1 MSQVNYCAVGG
12 VLGCILDQLV
22 SDLGFVSDVLAA
34 DLVSAQAK
42 RTACLSASGTFTPAD
57 WTDSSCSVIAG
68 WIAESAALYLIL
80 VADQRSASTT
90 AVGALGARD
99 ADISHAGRAVRGADA
114 AANIME
120 VLVALGIVEV
130 TPFFTA
136 WSALMDLACTSAIGI
151 RFVAVG
157 SIVTE
162 TRVVRAVLPADWT
175 DA

>member
-1 MSQVNYCAVGG
+1 MISSKFP
-12 VLGCILDQLV
+12 VL
-22 SDLGFVSDVLAA
+22 
-34 DLVSAQAK
+34 
-42 RTACLSASGTFTPAD
+42 
-57 WTDSSCSVIAG
+57 
-68 WIAESAALYLIL
+68 
-80 VADQRSASTT
+80 
-90 AVGALGARD
+90 D

-175 DA
+175 NA

>member
-1 MSQVNYCAVGG
+1 MGKVNQCAVGG
-12 VLGCILDQLV
+12 VLSSILDQLI
-22 SDLGFVSDVLAA
+22 SDLGFVSDVFAA
-34 DLVSAQAK
+34 DLISAQAK
-42 RTACLSASGTFTPAD
+42 RTACLGASGAFTPAN
-57 WTDSSCSVIAG
+57 WTNSRCSVIAR

-80 VADQRSASTT
+80 VADQRSASST

-130 TPFFTA
+130 APFFAA
-136 WSALMDLACTSAIGI
+136 WSALMDFTCASAISIG
-151 RFVAVG
+151 FVAVG

-162 TRVVRAVLPADWT
+162 TRVVWAVLPADWT